1 MAQGQQDP
9 SLGAPSGTQPTPSP
23 PQSPA
28 APQSPQ
34 PAGGAPGGPPPS
46 AGLLAGPL
54 PRASF
59 GQRAGAL
66 LIDSAILTAVILV
79 VFFIL
84 SAIGMAVANTGST
97 FGGILAAL
105 IALVVFVLALAAP
118 VAYFGYMEGQPSG
131 QTLGKRALNIRVV
144 DFNTGG
150 PLTVRSGMLRNLV
163 KIYLSGILYL
173 GYLWM
178 LWDPQRQTWHDKLV
192 STTVVPTSAYPV

>member
-1 MAQGQQDP
+1 MAQDQQDP
-9 SLGAPSGTQPTPSP
+9 SLGAPSGTPPTPSQ

-46 AGLLAGPL
+46 AGPLAGPL

-66 LIDSAILTAVILV
+66 LIDSVILTVVILA
-79 VFFIL
+79 VFLIL
-84 SAIGMAVANTGST
+84 SAIGMAVANTSST
-97 FGGILAAL
+97 FGSVLAAL
-105 IALVVFVLALAAP
+105 IGLVVFVLALAAP

-131 QTLGKRALNIRVV
+131 QTFGKRALHIRVV

-150 PLTVRSGMLRNLV
+150 PLTVRSGILRNLV